1 MKIQILE
8 SSPGEFDS
16 LTQEQF
22 AARLSTLL
30 TERMPPEIAKALGA
44 LSSPQGAACGHH
56 PPDPLSKA
64 KAPGRGGEIRLV
76 DDLSLLL
83 VKGYDSTMSRM
94 VKHIEAEALKAAGE
108 GAAEGSGEGA

>member
-8 SSPGEFDS
+8 SSSGEFDS

-22 AARLSTLL
+22 AARLSALL
-30 TERMPPEIAKALGA
+30 TEHMPPEIAKALSA
-44 LSSPQGAACGHH
+44 LPRSQRAGCGHH
-56 PPDPLSKA
+56 PHDPLSKA

-76 DDLSLLL
+76 DDLSQLL

-108 GAAEGSGEGA
+108 GAAEGSGGGA